1 MLLKCF
7 IFLTFLSLSSF
18 TKVAS
23 RTLPNDASEGLTD
36 NQITDNSLE
45 NTGNVELDIENLEKN
60 SISQSSLSNLENQVD
75 SSRNQKEKENFD
87 LQQIEIDELEQENL
101 PTLSRK
107 RRYAEDQSRTEAAIK
122 SIKRSHRV
130 FLNNL
135 KNKNSYSS
143 NSFSN
148 HAMGRPNYQMPGGGP
163 SGLNGAFGERDVFNP
178 NMKAM
183 ILRQRMVQRQRLQQQ
198 LQQERNAAQQM
209 CMFLKSKSTMQ
220 SVLEFDCLNNNY
232 SNVDELMISL
242 QNFSDEKAVL
252 VDVDQ
257 NMNMNLNNNNNQRRL
272 RKHHMLRNSG
282 RYH

>member
-1 MLLKCF
+1 MFLKSF

-36 NQITDNSLE
+36 NQINDNSLE
-45 NTGNVELDIENLEKN
+45 NAGNVELDIENLEN

-75 SSRNQKEKENFD
+75 SSRNQNS
-87 LQQIEIDELEQENL
+87 IDELEQENL

-143 NSFSN
+143 NSFGN
-148 HAMGRPNYQMPGGGP
+148 HGMMGRPSYPGAGATG
-163 SGLNGAFGERDVFNP
+163 GLNGAFGERDVFNP

-257 NMNMNLNNNNNQRRL
+257 NMNLNLNNNNQRRL